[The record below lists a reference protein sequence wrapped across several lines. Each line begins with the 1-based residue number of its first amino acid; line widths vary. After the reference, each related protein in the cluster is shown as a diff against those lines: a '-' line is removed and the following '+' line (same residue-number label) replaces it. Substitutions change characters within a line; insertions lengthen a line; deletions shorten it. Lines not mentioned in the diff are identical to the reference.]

1 MATTVKK
8 AKKMRGKHSASGTSL
23 KTCDPKK
30 GRSRLAVGTLDK
42 GKRTIQSTWEPSEGE
57 TSLSVALERE
67 GTSCG
72 PGEGRTR
79 LPVGMERE
87 GRDFL
92 SAGRGRNKPTCLG
105 GTCLPVRE
113 RNEPLSV
120 SLDGYEHAYLKAW
133 EGRTCLAESLGREEP
148 TCKPGKGGRAYL

>member
-1 MATTVKK
+1 M
-8 AKKMRGKHSASGTSL
+8 
-23 KTCDPKK
+23 
-30 GRSRLAVGTLDK
+30 TLEK
-42 GKRTIQSTWEPSEGE
+42 RRRTIQSTWEPSEGE

-105 GTCLPVRE
+105 GTCLAVRE
-113 RNEPLSV
+113 RMSLYLSTWTGTNTPTV
-120 SLDGYEHAYLKAW
+120 SPER
-133 EGRTCLAESLGREEP
+133 EGR
-148 TCKPGKGGRAYL
+148 PGEGRAYL

>member
-1 MATTVKK
+1 MATAVKK
-8 AKKMRGKHSASGTSL
+8 TKKMRGKHSASGTSL

-79 LPVGMERE
+79 LPVGLERE

-92 SAGRGRNKPTCLG
+92 WAWRGRDEISCQQG
-105 GTCLPVRE
+105 EEGTSLPALE
-113 RNEPLSV
+113 EP
-120 SLDGYEHAYLKAW
+120 AYLLEKGMSLYRLAW
-133 EGRTCLAESLGREEP
+133 TGTNTP
-148 TCKPGKGGRAYL
+148 T